1 LSIAE
6 EFSAARASEP
16 LAVQPPSRRRYGGSA
31 LDFCTMSRF
40 TFVSAGESHGPQ
52 LTVIVTGMPAGV
64 RLNRDRINRD
74 MARRQ
79 HGYGRGGR
87 MKIEHD
93 EAEIAGGVR
102 GGETLGS
109 PIAIVIRNDDFKNW
123 EAAMGVWDV
132 DAADAEKRRVHAPR
146 PGHVDLIG
154 GMKYDRRDLRDV
166 LERAS
171 ARETASR
178 VAAGAIAKELLRN
191 FGIEFRS
198 GVVSLGA
205 AGDPDYAATWDELAA
220 VDDDSPL
227 RAVNKQSEAAMVAE
241 VDKAREAGETL
252 GGTIVVAAHNVP
264 VGLGSY
270 VQWNE
275 KLDGRIAQAILSIH
289 AVKAV
294 AIGDGVA
301 AAQRVGSDVHDAIY
315 FNDER
320 RYHRTTNRAGG
331 LEGGVTN
338 GQDVVVRAY
347 MKPISTLRR
356 GLPSVDI
363 ETREPHR
370 SQWERSDVTAVPACG
385 VVCEVMLAITL
396 ADAMREKFGGD
407 SLGEMRANFEAYR
420 QRVLNY

>member
-1 LSIAE
+1 M
-6 EFSAARASEP
+6 AA
-16 LAVQPPSRRRYGGSA
+16 
-31 LDFCTMSRF
+31 MSRF

-52 LTVIVTGMPAGV
+52 LTVIITGMPAGV
-64 RLNRDRINRD
+64 PLDRDRINLD
-74 MARRQ
+74 LKRRQ

-87 MKIEHD
+87 MKIESD
-93 EAEIAGGVR
+93 EVEIAGGVR

-109 PIAIVIRNDDFKNW
+109 PIAIVVRNRDFENW
-123 EAAMGVWDV
+123 RGAMDPWNVDEAEAT
-132 DAADAEKRRVHAPR
+132 KRRVHAPR

-178 VAAGAIAKELLRN
+178 VAAGAIAKELLRS
-191 FGIEFRS
+191 FGVEIRS
-198 GVVSLGA
+198 GVVSVGD
-205 AGDPDYAATWDELAA
+205 AGDPDYAPGWEELTN

-227 RAVNKQSEAAMVAE
+227 RAVNREHEPAMIAA
-241 VDKAREAGETL
+241 VDRARELGETL
-252 GGTIVVAAHNVP
+252 GGTIVVAARGIP
-264 VGLGSY
+264 IGLGSY
-270 VQWNE
+270 VQWTE

-294 AIGDGVA
+294 SIGDGVA
-301 AAQRVGSDVHDAIY
+301 NARRLGSEVHDPIEFDGAY
-315 FNDER
+315 K
-320 RYHRTTNRAGG
+320 RTSNRAGG

-363 ETREPHR
+363 ETREAHR

-385 VVCEVMLAITL
+385 VVCEAMLAIAL
-396 ADAMREKFGGD
+396 ADAMRDKFGGD
-407 SLGEMRANFEAYR
+407 SLTEMRRNYDAYLAQVAR
-420 QRVLNY
+420 F

>member
-1 LSIAE
+1 M
-6 EFSAARASEP
+6 AA
-16 LAVQPPSRRRYGGSA
+16 
-31 LDFCTMSRF
+31 MSRF

-64 RLNRDRINRD
+64 RLDRDRINLD
-74 MARRQ
+74 LKRRQ

-87 MKIEHD
+87 MKIESD
-93 EAEIAGGVR
+93 EVEIAGGVR

-109 PIAIVIRNDDFKNW
+109 PIAIVVRNRDFENW
-123 EAAMGVWDV
+123 RGAMDPWTLDEAEAT
-132 DAADAEKRRVHAPR
+132 KRRVHAPR

-154 GMKYDRRDLRDV
+154 GMKYDRRDLRDI

-178 VAAGAIAKELLRN
+178 VAAGAIAKELLRS
-191 FGIEFRS
+191 FGVEIRS
-198 GVVSLGA
+198 GVVSVGD
-205 AGDPDYAATWDELAA
+205 AGDPDYAPGWEELTK

-227 RAVNKQSEAAMVAE
+227 RAVNREHEPAMIAA
-241 VDKAREAGETL
+241 VDRARELGETL
-252 GGTIVVAAHNVP
+252 GGTIVAAARGIP
-264 VGLGSY
+264 IGLGSY
-270 VQWNE
+270 VQWTE

-294 AIGDGVA
+294 SIGDGVA
-301 AAQRVGSDVHDAIY
+301 NARRLGSEVHDPIEFDGAY
-315 FNDER
+315 K
-320 RYHRTTNRAGG
+320 RTSNRAGG

-363 ETREPHR
+363 ETREAHR

-385 VVCEVMLAITL
+385 VVCEAMLAIAL
-396 ADAMREKFGGD
+396 ADAMREKFAGD
-407 SLGEMRANFEAYR
+407 SLTEMRRNYDAYLAQVGR
-420 QRVLNY
+420 F

>member
-1 LSIAE
+1 
-6 EFSAARASEP
+6 
-16 LAVQPPSRRRYGGSA
+16 
-31 LDFCTMSRF
+31 MSRF

-64 RLNRDRINRD
+64 RLDRDRINRD

-93 EAEIAGGVR
+93 EAEIAAGVR

-109 PIAIVIRNDDFKNW
+109 PIAIVVRNDDFKNW

-132 DAADAEKRRVHAPR
+132 DAAEAEKRRVHAPR

-227 RAVNKQSEAAMVAE
+227 RAVNKESEGAMVAE
-241 VDKAREAGETL
+241 VDKARETGETL

-264 VGLGSY
+264 IGLGSY

-301 AAQRVGSDVHDAIY
+301 AAQRVGSEVHDAIY
-315 FNDER
+315 FDAER

-363 ETREPHR
+363 DTREPHR

-385 VVCEVMLAITL
+385 VVCEAMLAITL

-407 SLGEMRANFEAYR
+407 SLGEMVSNFE
-420 QRVLNY
+420 NYVSRISSY

>member
-1 LSIAE
+1 
-6 EFSAARASEP
+6 
-16 LAVQPPSRRRYGGSA
+16 
-31 LDFCTMSRF
+31 MSRF
-40 TFVSAGESHGPQ
+40 TFTSAGESHGPQ
-52 LTVIVTGMPAGV
+52 LTVIVQGMPAGV
-64 RLNRDRINRD
+64 RLDRERINRD
-74 MARRQ
+74 LARRQ

-87 MKIEHD
+87 MKIERD
-93 EAEIAGGVR
+93 EAEVTAGMR

-109 PIAIVIRNDDFKNW
+109 PIAMTIRNRDFENW
-123 EAAMGVWDV
+123 REAMDPWELEE
-132 DAADAEKRRVHAPR
+132 AETRKRRVHAPR
-146 PGHVDLIG
+146 PGHVDLPG
-154 GMKYDRRDLRDV
+154 GMKYDRRDLRDI

-178 VAAGAIAKELLRN
+178 VAAGAIAKELLRA
-191 FGIEFRS
+191 FGIEIRS
-198 GVVSLGA
+198 GVVSVGS
-205 AGDPDYAATWDELAA
+205 AGDPEASPTFDELSQ

-227 RAVNKQSEAAMVAE
+227 RAVNREHEPAMIAA

-252 GGTIVVAAHNVP
+252 GGTIVIAARGVP

-270 VQWNE
+270 IQWTE

-289 AVKAV
+289 AVKGV

-301 AAQRVGSDVHDAIY
+301 AARNLGSEVHDPIY
-315 FNDER
+315 FDSER

-338 GQDVVVRAY
+338 GQDVVVRAF

-356 GLPSVDI
+356 GLPSVDT
-363 ETREPHR
+363 ETYEPHR

-385 VVCEVMLAITL
+385 VVCEAMLAVVL

-407 SLGEMRANFEAYR
+407 SLGEMRR
-420 QRVLNY
+420 NYEGYVAAVRGY

>member
-1 LSIAE
+1 MA
-6 EFSAARASEP
+6 P
-16 LAVQPPSRRRYGGSA
+16 LRLITS
-31 LDFCTMSRF
+31 
-40 TFVSAGESHGPQ
+40 GESHGPG
-52 LTVIVTGMPAGV
+52 LTCIVEGLPAGLELE
-64 RLNRDRINRD
+64 RAAIDRD
-74 MARRQ
+74 MQRRQ
-79 HGYGRGGR
+79 LGHGRGGR
-87 MKIEHD
+87 MKIERD
-93 EAEIAGGVR
+93 EANIAGGVR

-132 DAADAEKRRVHAPR
+132 DAAEADKRRVHAPR

-154 GMKYDRRDLRDV
+154 GMKYDRRDLRDI

-205 AGDPDYAATWDELAA
+205 AGDPDYAATWDELLA

-227 RAVNKQSEAAMVAE
+227 RAVNKHSESAMVAE

-252 GGTIVVAAHNVP
+252 GGTIVVTAHNVP
-264 VGLGSY
+264 IGLGSY

-301 AAQRVGSDVHDAIY
+301 AARRVGSEVHDPIY

-320 RYHRTTNRAGG
+320 RYHRTSNRAGG

-363 ETREPHR
+363 ETHEPHR

-385 VVCEVMLAITL
+385 VVCESMLAITL

-407 SLGEMRANFEAYR
+407 SLGEMRSNFD
-420 QRVLNY
+420 NYVARLSTF

>member
-1 LSIAE
+1 
-6 EFSAARASEP
+6 
-16 LAVQPPSRRRYGGSA
+16 
-31 LDFCTMSRF
+31 MSRF
-40 TFVSAGESHGPQ
+40 TFLSAGESHGPQ

-64 RLNRDRINRD
+64 RLDRERINRD

-109 PIAIVIRNDDFKNW
+109 PIAIVVRNDDFKNW
-123 EAAMGVWDV
+123 EGAMGVWDV
-132 DAADAEKRRVHAPR
+132 DAAEAEKRRVHAPR

-191 FGIEFRS
+191 FGIELRS

-205 AGDPDYAATWDELAA
+205 AGDPNYAATWDELAA

-227 RAVNKQSEAAMVAE
+227 RAVNKDAEAAMVAE

-264 VGLGSY
+264 IGLGSY

-301 AAQRVGSDVHDAIY
+301 AAQRAGSEVHDPIY
-315 FNDER
+315 FDAER

-385 VVCEVMLAITL
+385 VVCEAMLAIAL

-407 SLGEMRANFEAYR
+407 SLGEMRANFEGYAARLSHY
-420 QRVLNY
+420 

>member
-1 LSIAE
+1 
-6 EFSAARASEP
+6 
-16 LAVQPPSRRRYGGSA
+16 
-31 LDFCTMSRF
+31 MSRF
-40 TFVSAGESHGPQ
+40 TFLSAGESHGPQ

-64 RLNRDRINRD
+64 RLDRERINRD

-109 PIAIVIRNDDFKNW
+109 PIAIVVRNDDFKNW

-132 DAADAEKRRVHAPR
+132 DPAEAEKRRVHAPR

-154 GMKYDRRDLRDV
+154 GMKYDRRDLRDI

-198 GVVSLGA
+198 GVVSIGA
-205 AGDPDYAATWDELAA
+205 AGDPDFAATWNELAT

-227 RAVNKQSEAAMVAE
+227 RAVNKESEVAMVAE
-241 VDKAREAGETL
+241 VDRAREAGETL

-264 VGLGSY
+264 TGLGSY

-301 AAQRVGSDVHDAIY
+301 AAQRVGSEVHDPIY
-315 FNDER
+315 FDAER

-347 MKPISTLRR
+347 MKPISTLRK

-363 ETREPHR
+363 DTREPHR

-385 VVCEVMLAITL
+385 VVCEAMLAITL

-407 SLGEMRANFEAYR
+407 SLGEMVSNFENYRARISAY
-420 QRVLNY
+420 

>member
-1 LSIAE
+1 
-6 EFSAARASEP
+6 
-16 LAVQPPSRRRYGGSA
+16 
-31 LDFCTMSRF
+31 MF
-40 TFVSAGESHGPQ
+40 TFTSAGESHGPQ

-64 RLNRDRINRD
+64 RLDRDALNLD
-74 MARRQ
+74 MKRRQ

-93 EAEIAGGVR
+93 VVEITGGVR

-109 PIAIVIRNDDFKNW
+109 PIAITIRNADHENW
-123 EAAMGVWDV
+123 RGAMDVWDV
-132 DAADAEKRRVHAPR
+132 DEAEAKKRRVHAPR
-146 PGHVDLIG
+146 PGHVDLAG
-154 GMKYDRRDLRDV
+154 GMKYDRRDLRDI

-178 VAAGAIAKELLRN
+178 VAAGGIAKALLAA
-191 FGIEFRS
+191 FGIEVRS
-198 GVVSLGA
+198 GVLSVGA
-205 AGDPDYAATWDELAA
+205 AGDPEATVTWEELVA
-220 VDDDSPL
+220 VDDESPL
-227 RAVNKQSEAAMVAE
+227 RAVRRSDEPAMLQA
-241 VDKAREAGETL
+241 VDAAREAGETL
-252 GGTIVVAAHNVP
+252 GGTLFVAAHGVP

-294 AIGDGVA
+294 SIGDGIA
-301 AAQRVGSDVHDAIY
+301 ASRRIGSEVHDPIL
-315 FNDER
+315 FNEDQ

-338 GQDVVVRAY
+338 GQDVVVRAF

-356 GLPSVDI
+356 GLPSVDT
-363 ETREPHR
+363 ETHEAHR

-385 VVCEVMLAITL
+385 VVCEAMLAIVL
-396 ADAMREKFGGD
+396 ADAMRAKFGGD
-407 SLGEMRANFEAYR
+407 SLGEMRTNFDAYVA
-420 QRVLNY
+420 RVGAY